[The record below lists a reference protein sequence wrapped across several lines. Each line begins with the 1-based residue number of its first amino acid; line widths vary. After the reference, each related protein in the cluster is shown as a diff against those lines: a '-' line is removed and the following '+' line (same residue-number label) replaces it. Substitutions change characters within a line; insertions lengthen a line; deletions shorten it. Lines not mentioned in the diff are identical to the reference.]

1 MDPKEKLGKALY
13 HLLEKKHLHDITV
26 DEIVR
31 DVGLKQEDFD
41 RYCKSKKELAH
52 WVYLHIL
59 ARHGRD
65 ILKSRCWSEAL
76 YKKFLLYK
84 ANLKFLQNLYT
95 SCDVEEIR
103 QTNRRFVRDAYHLML
118 KKAGADLK
126 NPHIQFATEM
136 VIYGGE
142 EMTMRWILEGMEVP
156 IEVMLVLFQE
166 SIPLIISQYF
176 Y

>member
-13 HLLEKKHLHDITV
+13 HLLEKKHLKDISIE
-26 DEIVR
+26 EIAR
-31 DVGLKQEDFD
+31 DAGLKEEDFN
-41 RYCKSKKELAH
+41 REFKSKKTAAH

-59 ARHGRD
+59 ARHGRE

-76 YKKFLLYK
+76 YKKFKLYE
-84 ANLKFLQNLYT
+84 ANLKFLQNLYA
-95 SCDVEEIR
+95 SCDVEDIR
-103 QTNRRFVRDAYHLML
+103 KTNRRFVRDAYHLML

-142 EMTMRWILEGMEVP
+142 EMTMRWIQEGMEVP

>member
-13 HLLEKKHLHDITV
+13 HLLEKKHLRDITV

-31 DVGLKQEDFD
+31 DAGLKNEDFE
-41 RYCKSKKELAH
+41 RCCKNKKELAH

-59 ARHGRD
+59 ARHGRE

-76 YKKFLLYK
+76 YKKFKLYE
-84 ANLKFLQNLYT
+84 ANLKFLQNLYA
-95 SCDVEEIR
+95 SCDVEDIR
-103 QTNRRFVRDAYHLML
+103 KTVRDAYHLML

-142 EMTMRWILEGMEVP
+142 EMTMRWIQEGMKVP